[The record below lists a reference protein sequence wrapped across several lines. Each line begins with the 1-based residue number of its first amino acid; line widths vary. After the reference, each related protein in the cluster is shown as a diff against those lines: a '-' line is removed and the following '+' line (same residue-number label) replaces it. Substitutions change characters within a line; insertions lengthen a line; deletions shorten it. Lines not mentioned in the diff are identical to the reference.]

1 MSELNIIGRIDELC
15 KIRGWSRYKLS
26 QQSGVSMSTIANL
39 YKRTDMPT
47 IPTLMSLCDAF
58 GISLAQFFA
67 PDDYLTLSEEQKE
80 ILTMWDSLQPEDQ
93 KLAHAYLQGLA
104 RR

>member
-1 MSELNIIGRIDELC
+1 MSDFNVIGRIDELC

-67 PDDYLTLSEEQKE
+67 PNEYLTLSEEQKNV
-80 ILTMWDSLQPEDQ
+80 LKLWDSLNIEG
-93 KLAHAYLQGLA
+93 KTLAMTYLKGLA
-104 RR
+104 QK